1 MCACAHVSA
10 NGLVYAWPHP
20 VIPKRYLATNPITP
34 FLSRFGLKF
43 PFSNYPHPAK
53 HTHTHT
59 ATTNYS
65 TAQRIPEGSPI
76 YYWEHTGKVRE
87 REVWVVRI
95 QTISRWQGEH
105 LVAFRGLIPALLDL
119 VGSSL
124 HSLHS
129 LFSSTTPWIE
139 LQNSFLF

>member
-59 ATTNYS
+59 
-65 TAQRIPEGSPI
+65 Q
-76 YYWEHTGKVRE
+76 
-87 REVWVVRI
+87 
-95 QTISRWQGEH
+95 QQQ
-105 LVAFRGLIPALLDL
+105 
-119 VGSSL
+119 
-124 HSLHS
+124 
-129 LFSSTTPWIE
+129 TTPPHKEFRRGVQFTIE
-139 LQNSFLF
+139 SILGKSEKEKFES